1 MSDSKVEQNRKAVAG
16 KKKGSPKTGGRKKG
30 TPNKKTSELM
40 QILGSFNPVE
50 TLKEIIAR
58 TKDDALQAKICL
70 DLLKYLY
77 PQRKAIEMNAEDV
90 KLPEINIKGI

>member
-1 MSDSKVEQNRKAVAG
+1 MAKVTENSEKKTRG
-16 KKKGSPKTGGRKKG
+16 GSKKGERRGGRKKG

-50 TLKEIIAR
+50 KLKEIFAR
-58 TKDDALQAKICL
+58 TEDDALQAKICL

-90 KLPEINIKGI
+90 KLPEIKIKGI

>member
-1 MSDSKVEQNRKAVAG
+1 MAKVVKNSEKKTRG
-16 KKKGSPKTGGRKKG
+16 GSKKGERRGGRKKG

-58 TKDDALQAKICL
+58 TEDDALQAKICL

>member
-1 MSDSKVEQNRKAVAG
+1 MAKVAENSEKKTRG
-16 KKKGSPKTGGRKKG
+16 GSKKGERRGGRKKG

>member
-1 MSDSKVEQNRKAVAG
+1 MAKVAENSEKKTRG
-16 KKKGSPKTGGRKKG
+16 GSKKGERRGGRKKG

-50 TLKEIIAR
+50 KLKEIFAR
-58 TKDDALQAKICL
+58 TEDDALQAKICL

-90 KLPEINIKGI
+90 KLPEIKIKGI